1 MAKILIIEDDPYV
14 RRFYGRLFSFS
25 SNQVE
30 MMAGEENILDK
41 IKAYQP
47 TLILLDIMMPKRN
60 GLEILE
66 MIKKD
71 SQTRDIQI
79 VMLSNLGDD
88 QTVKKAYQLG
98 ATGFI
103 IKSNVPSDLL
113 LNEVEKYINQTN
125 SALNK
130 P

>member
-1 MAKILIIEDDPYV
+1 MTKILIIEDDPYV
-14 RRFYGRLFSFS
+14 RRFYGRLF
-25 SNQVE
+25 NLNQYQVE
-30 MMAGEENILDK
+30 MITADEDVMDK

-47 TLILLDIMMPKRN
+47 TLILLDIMMPKLN
-60 GLEILE
+60 GLQILE

-71 SQTRDIQI
+71 PQTRDITV

-103 IKSNVPSDLL
+103 IKSNIPSDLL
-113 LNEVEKYINQTN
+113 LTEVDKYINK
-125 SALNK
+125 SDSGNK
-130 P
+130 N